1 MGADRST
8 HTPGCSMLAL
18 RSWLKHPAGRLA
30 RTRWSIPALS
40 VRILSGE
47 GQLLEKVRTMMK
59 AELVEKTGWSVGTV
73 RALVRLFDGDWERGL
88 AARYKWRSK
97 EAGTRQRPWSF
108 STSRLDVRSCVSGAV
123 RGLWL
128 YPDASGRRRPCASHG
143 PVARFDGCDSPGDP
157 TPVPSS
163 SRATPHGTVRSPAPR
178 PPVTECRWCVR
189 DPFGLTDCLV
199 RWSPAFRP
207 RARGKICNLARR
219 GALSARDGPRPS
231 VEGARHCPSDH
242 GGKREA
248 TLSHKHQR
256 FGSPFASSVDG
267 GSIGGACPQKK
278 WLVPNPFGSSVYL
291 VDPASS
297 HMLVS
302 KIKPCKCQ
310 HMPPNG

>member
-1 MGADRST
+1 MNRAKSVSTLCRMVVGADRST

-248 TLSHKHQR
+248 TLMIHVVHQR
-256 FGSPFASSVDG
+256 RPSRSFRRAVWTDRRR
-267 GSIGGACPQKK
+267 ARVKTK
-278 WLVPNPFGSSVYL
+278 WLVPMSRWFLRLPG
-291 VDPASS
+291 
-297 HMLVS
+297 
-302 KIKPCKCQ
+302 
-310 HMPPNG
+310 

>member
-1 MGADRST
+1 MVVGADRST

-108 STSRLDVRSCVSGAV
+108 STSWLDVRSCVSGAV

-248 TLSHKHQR
+248 TLMIHVVHQR
-256 FGSPFASSVDG
+256 RSPLVSAGGVDR
-267 GSIGGACPQKK
+267 SKARARKTK
-278 WLVPNPFGSSVYL
+278 WLVPISCWFLRLPG
-291 VDPASS
+291 
-297 HMLVS
+297 
-302 KIKPCKCQ
+302 
-310 HMPPNG
+310 